1 MDSITNK
8 VTSAVGNKEEQ
19 AGQPGNSI
27 ERSADNATN
36 SSTHFPVPNPPSSIP
51 PFPNRYWYLTDR
63 VCVEVDDVAGQAG
76 VPQQADGA
84 INKAVDG
91 KINSEIPGGN

>member
-36 SSTHFPVPNPPSSIP
+36 SK
-51 PFPNRYWYLTDR
+51 
-63 VCVEVDDVAGQAG
+63 VDDVAGQAG